1 MTTDLLEVRTFS
13 SGSLELRAAEEG
25 SDSIAT
31 VTGYAMRY
39 GEPSLPLPF
48 IERFEPGAF
57 TRSLKSRNDIRL
69 YINHDDTKVLASR
82 RSGTL
87 RLEDRAEGLWIEAD
101 LPDTTDGRDI
111 RVLMG
116 RGDVHEQSIGFSA
129 VRDSWSGDR
138 SSRTVREAKLY
149 DSSIVTGIAA
159 YPSTSASIRNL
170 TLIAYRTHTD
180 VDALADAFSALES
193 GEMSDDQAAVLL
205 EAVDRSRPAR
215 EIEPE
220 PVDVPDLS
228 DVLALKSYLLKKAA
242 Q

>member
-1 MTTDLLEVRTFS
+1 MSTDLLEVRTFS
-13 SGSLELRAAEEG
+13 TGSLEIRAAENG
-25 SDSIAT
+25 DSIGT

-48 IERFEPGAF
+48 IERFEAGAF

-69 YINHDDTKVLASR
+69 YVNHDDTKILASR
-82 RSGTL
+82 RAGTL

-111 RVLMG
+111 RTLMG

-129 VRDSWSGDR
+129 VRDAWSGDR
-138 SSRTVREAKLY
+138 TERTVREAKLY

-170 TLIAYRTHTD
+170 SIIAYRTQTD
-180 VDALADAFSALES
+180 VDALADAFSALEA

-205 EAVDRSRPAR
+205 EAVDRSRPAV
-215 EIEPE
+215 EAAPE
-220 PVDVPDLS
+220 LPEVPDLS
-228 DVLALKSYLLKKAA
+228 DLLALKSYLMKKALD
-242 Q
+242 